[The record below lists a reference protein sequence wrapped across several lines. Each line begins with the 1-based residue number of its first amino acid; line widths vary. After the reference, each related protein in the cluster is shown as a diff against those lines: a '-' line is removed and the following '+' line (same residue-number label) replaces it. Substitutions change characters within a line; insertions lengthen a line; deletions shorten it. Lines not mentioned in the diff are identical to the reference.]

1 MLNLLAV
8 YSPLKQEPDQT
19 TPYFQMFNR
28 NPYVVE
34 PMNVCMEED
43 NMFAKIFEATKRA
56 SQALEEEKTSDCQV
70 NGIISNFPRMGTEE
84 REDGKT

>member
-1 MLNLLAV
+1 
-8 YSPLKQEPDQT
+8 
-19 TPYFQMFNR
+19 
-28 NPYVVE
+28 
-34 PMNVCMEED
+34 MNVCMEED